1 MGNNIIKHMFQLAA
15 QTAKR
20 YKKDRRIYLHGAIG
34 IRRDGTIVTAR
45 NSATDTVDKRTK
57 TLSATHAETRLC
69 KKLDMGSTIYVVRIS
84 RKDGL
89 LTDSKPC
96 NDCIRSM
103 KRLKV
108 KTIYYSITPNEFGTI
123 HL

>member
-1 MGNNIIKHMFQLAA
+1 MSNNNIKHMFKLAA
-15 QTAKR
+15 LTAKR

-34 IRRDGTIVTAR
+34 IRNDGTIVTAR
-45 NSATDTVDKRTK
+45 NSATDTVNTRTY

-69 KKLDMGSTIYVVRIS
+69 KKLDMGATIYVVRIS
-84 RKDGL
+84 RKNGD

-108 KTIYYSITPNEFGTI
+108 KTIYYSISNDLYGTI